1 MIAFFL
7 GAHPEVSVAEL
18 RLLIGAKELMWNR
31 SAAFFDIDAE
41 SALSIFKKL
50 GGSPKVGEVIS
61 TFENT
66 ADFNQRFLPEMK
78 SLMESVERKE
88 YVLSLYG
95 VRLGKRDFHRE
106 LKDLVTEGVV
116 KYDGRFEE
124 MIHPPAACE
133 HVMKRGGMDL
143 SLVPAGSKSYLVKTL
158 LVQDAKEWSRL
169 DTERPG
175 RNMEIGMLPMKLARI
190 MVNLSNIQ
198 PDGRLW
204 DPFVGQ
210 GSIVIETA
218 MRGIPALGTDKSRQ
232 SIEQAKATNAWAI
245 NNKKIKH
252 GLVVLRE
259 QPIEKAD
266 LSEPASA
273 IVTEPYLG
281 KPHFKPFSGEFLAK
295 REWTDISRL
304 YELLLKLAARVL
316 RRGQRIVF
324 VKPIFAY
331 IAGRERKWYNPKI
344 ELPRDSWKVPEI
356 IRDLGPLVWV
366 QKDTVVGR
374 EIVILERR

>member
-1 MIAFFL
+1 MVTFFL

-18 RLLIGAKELMWNR
+18 RLLLGKTEEMWNN
-31 SAAFFDIDAE
+31 AVAVFDIETSQAVD
-41 SALSIFKKL
+41 IFHRI
-50 GGSPKVGEVIS
+50 GGSPKFGVVIE
-61 TFENT
+61 TFET
-66 ADFNQRFLPEMK
+66 TEDFSKRFL
-78 SLMESVERKE
+78 SVMEKLLSEVTRRE

-106 LKDLVTEGVV
+106 LKERVDGV
-116 KYDGRFEE
+116 KYDGKFEE
-124 MIHPPAACE
+124 SIHPPAACA
-133 HVMKRGGMDL
+133 HVMKRGGIDL
-143 SLVPAGSKSYLVKTL
+143 SIVPAGQKAYLVQTIE
-158 LVQDAKEWSRL
+158 VQDAKEWSRL

-190 MVNLSNIQ
+190 MVNFSSIQ
-198 PDGRLW
+198 QDGRLW

-218 MRGIPALGTDKSRQ
+218 MRGIPALGTDKSKQ
-232 SIEQAKATNAWAI
+232 SIEKAKQTNAWAI
-245 NNKKIKH
+245 NNKFVKH
-252 GLVVLRE
+252 GLIVLKE

-266 LSEPASA
+266 LSEVATA

-295 REWTDISRL
+295 REWNDIERL
-304 YELLLKLAARVL
+304 YKALLQLATRVL